1 MRRDANFSNVITEI
15 LRKSKKREER
25 DMMCQREKKKKRIVA
40 IPLSKLGER
49 KYLQLWK
56 FNNNNKRNFWQ
67 PCCQNLKIGK
77 RKKN

>member
-1 MRRDANFSNVITEI
+1 MPE
-15 LRKSKKREER
+15 RKK
-25 DMMCQREKKKKRIVA
+25 KKKKRIVA

-49 KYLQLWK
+49 KYLQLWQ

-77 RKKN
+77 RKEN

>member
-1 MRRDANFSNVITEI
+1 MRRDANFSNVITET

-25 DMMCQREKKKKRIVA
+25 DMMCQREKKKKIVA

-49 KYLQLWK
+49 KYLQLWQ
-56 FNNNNKRNFWQ
+56 FNNNNKRNFRQ

-77 RKKN
+77 RKEN

>member
-49 KYLQLWK
+49 KYLQLWQ

-77 RKKN
+77 RKEN